1 MPRGAT
7 GLAAEVE
14 RRFRQFQRG
23 TVRPITWETVRS
35 QARLYAERRAG
46 TLLEWLWR
54 MTRARYDA
62 MVANGALEEDEPI
75 ELLDGLLIV
84 REPEGGRHAVIVGRV
99 RRALEAAFGQGCY
112 VREDKP
118 FALDDMSEPEPDV
131 VVVRGPDS
139 RYIDQ
144 HPSKQLLIVEVAESS
159 LNRDRTFKARLYAR
173 AGVADYWIVNLVDEV
188 LEVYRRPVKA
198 PSRRFGWK
206 YGSVKLLK
214 RGASVTP
221 LAAPRAKIRVADLL
235 P

>member
-1 MPRGAT
+1 MD
-7 GLAAEVE
+7 
-14 RRFRQFQRG
+14 
-23 TVRPITWETVRS
+23 
-35 QARLYAERRAG
+35 
-46 TLLEWLWR
+46 WLWR
-54 MTRARYDA
+54 ITRARYDA
-62 MVANGALEEDEPI
+62 MVAKGVLEEDEPI
-75 ELLDGLLIV
+75 ELLDGLLIL

-99 RRALEAAFGQGCY
+99 RQVLERAFGQGVY

-118 FALDDMSEPEPDV
+118 FALDDTSEPEPDV

-139 RYIDQ
+139 KYIDQ

-159 LNRDRTFKARLYAR
+159 LVRDRTFKARLYAR
-173 AGVADYWIVNLVDEV
+173 AGVAEYWIVNLVDGV
-188 LEVYRRPVKA
+188 LEVYRQPSKT
-198 PSRRFGWK
+198 PSRRYGWK

>member
-14 RRFRQFQRG
+14 RRFRRFQRG

-46 TLLEWLWR
+46 TPLEWLWR

-112 VREDKP
+112 VREDTP
-118 FALDDMSEPEPDV
+118 FALDDMSEPEPHV

-139 RYIDQ
+139 SYIDQ
-144 HPSKQLLIVEVAESS
+144 HPSTQLLVLAIDGRSRE
-159 LNRDRTFKARLYAR
+159 RD
-173 AGVADYWIVNLVDEV
+173 
-188 LEVYRRPVKA
+188 
-198 PSRRFGWK
+198 
-206 YGSVKLLK
+206 
-214 RGASVTP
+214 VT
-221 LAAPRAKIRVADLL
+221 LQA
-235 P
+235 

>member
-1 MPRGAT
+1 
-7 GLAAEVE
+7 
-14 RRFRQFQRG
+14 
-23 TVRPITWETVRS
+23 
-35 QARLYAERRAG
+35 
-46 TLLEWLWR
+46 

-144 HPSKQLLIVEVAESS
+144 HPSKQLLVVEVAESS

-188 LEVYRRPVKA
+188 LEVYRRPVKS

>member
-7 GLAAEVE
+7 ERTEVS
-14 RRFRQFQRG
+14 G
-23 TVRPITWETVRS
+23 
-35 QARLYAERRAG
+35 
-46 TLLEWLWR
+46 LWR

-62 MVANGALEEDEPI
+62 MVAKGALEEDDPI
-75 ELLDGLLIV
+75 ELLDGLLVV

-99 RRALEAAFGQGCY
+99 RQVLERAFGPAFY

-118 FALDDMSEPEPDV
+118 FALDDTSEPEPDV

-139 RYIDQ
+139 KYIDQ

-159 LNRDRTFKARLYAR
+159 LVRDRTFKARLYAR
-173 AGVADYWIVNLVDEV
+173 AGVAEYWIVNLVDEV

-198 PSRRFGWK
+198 PSRFGWK

-214 RGASVTP
+214 RGAMVTP
-221 LAAPRAKIRVADLL
+221 LAAPRAKIRVADFL